1 MKLLIENWN
10 KFLNEDEL
18 GEGLVSAAKIAA
30 MLASMGLNPQA
41 PEDIGDTG
49 YSDAGDETHQVEY
62 EPEEV
67 ETPPGKSQ
75 VKVNTLTK
83 NEDGTYSIII
93 PLGQLK
99 NLKTNR
105 NMIRTAGGAR
115 ARLALLKGIT
125 GKTDGSVSAQI
136 KLLNAD
142 GENIKDA
149 YNLSDAEFVMA
160 TGTAR

>member
-1 MKLLIENWN
+1 MKLLLENWN
-10 KFLNEDEL
+10 KFLNEEEIDE
-18 GEGLVSAAKIAA
+18 GVVSAAKIAA
-30 MLASMGLNPQA
+30 FLASMGLNTQA
-41 PEDIGDTG
+41 PEDMGDTG

-67 ETPPGKSQ
+67 EAPPGKSQ
-75 VKVNTLTK
+75 VKVNTLIK

-99 NLKTNR
+99 NLKANK
-105 NMIRTAGGAR
+105 NMIRTAGGAK

-125 GKTDGSVSAQI
+125 GKTNGSISAEI
-136 KLLNAD
+136 ELLNAD
-142 GENIKDA
+142 GDKIKDP
-149 YNLSDAEFVMA
+149 YNLSDAEFAMA

>member
-1 MKLLIENWN
+1 MENWN

-18 GEGLVSAAKIAA
+18 DEGLVSAAKIAA
-30 MLASMGLNPQA
+30 MLASMGLNPTA
-41 PEDIGDTG
+41 PEDIDDTG
-49 YSDAGDETHQVEY
+49 AQTDTQTHQVEY

-67 ETPPGKSQ
+67 EAPPGKSQ
-75 VKVNTLTK
+75 VKVNTLVK
-83 NEDGTYSIII
+83 NGDGTYSIII

-99 NLKTNR
+99 NLETNR
-105 NMIRTAGGAR
+105 DMIRTAGGAR

-125 GKTDGSVSAQI
+125 GKTDGAVSAQI
-136 KLLNAD
+136 KLLNVD